1 MTLEE
6 LKKLIADDEG
16 ETVEVKETTGQRG
29 DACETLCAFL
39 NKDGGTV
46 VFGVTK
52 KGKLT
57 GQLMADTTKR
67 DLFEVFQKFE
77 PAADIEVSYV
87 PVDDTHTAIVCHVDG
102 GNRKPYIYDGKPY
115 KRVQS
120 STTVMSQ
127 EEYERML
134 RARGGFRSEWEDQ
147 PNTELSLDDL
157 DLDVIRDTA
166 RKAVR
171 CGRLD
176 ETVDTED
183 AASLLDHFKLKKNG
197 TLLNGAAVLFG
208 KADRIDYPQL
218 EIKMGWFKGTDQRV
232 FLDNSHVQG
241 NVFRLMD
248 AGMAFCFKHLN
259 LAAWTSG
266 KIERDEELEIPADA
280 LREALVNAFAHRSYE
295 NRSQTIY
302 LAIYDDRVEI
312 KNPGKFPPDFNL
324 ARLFSPPI
332 QHSEPRN
339 EKIARVLYL
348 RKSIETWG
356 RGLTRIANECA
367 RVGLPVPEVKEEYG
381 CITTTFRRPDWTGA
395 NTPDQRTGTGA
406 ARTGTDSARTGTGRG
421 LSGTG
426 WTIIGMPTTDN
437 VGELLARLPKLR
449 KDARANVETVLHELI
464 ADKNATIPQICA
476 RTGMALRT
484 INNALATLRASK
496 IVLPREVV
504 EKPNECTKKQPVG
517 SEKPHIDPEKPS
529 IRNGKLHIGDG
540 TLHIGGKKL
549 HIESALTELDITQ
562 PTKENI
568 FKLFQSLGTA
578 GIFGRSDV
586 CKVTGLQERA
596 ASYLIGTML
605 RHCLL
610 DTVKGHGKGKYR
622 FRATLLSDQN
632 EAVEGSK

>member
-1 MTLEE
+1 MTLGE
-6 LKKLIADDEG
+6 LKELIAKDEG
-16 ETVEVKETTGQRG
+16 ETVEVKESTGQRR

-39 NKDGGTV
+39 NKNGGTV

-67 DLFEVFQKFE
+67 DLFDAFQKFE

-87 PVDDTHTAIVCHVDG
+87 PVDETHTAIVCHVDA
-102 GNRKPYIYDGKPY
+102 GNRKPYIYDGKPH

-120 STTVMSQ
+120 STTKMSQ

-134 RARGGFRSEWEDQ
+134 LARGGFRSEWEDR
-147 PNTELSLDDL
+147 PNPVLSLDDL
-157 DLDVIRDTA
+157 DLEAIRDTA

-171 CGRLD
+171 VGRLD
-176 ETVDTED
+176 ESIDTEN
-183 AASLLDHFKLKKNG
+183 AASLLDHFKLRRNG
-197 TLLNGAAVLFG
+197 VLLNGAAVLFG

-241 NVFRLMD
+241 NVFKLMD
-248 AGMAFCFKHLN
+248 AAIAFCFKHLN

-295 NRSQTIY
+295 NRRQTIY

-312 KNPGKFPPDFNL
+312 KNPGSFPPKFDL
-324 ARLFSPPI
+324 TRLYSPPI

-339 EKIARVLYL
+339 EKIAHVLYL

-356 RGLTRIANECA
+356 RGLTRIADECN

-381 CITTTFRRPDWTGA
+381 CVTTVFKRPDWTGG
-395 NTPDQRTGTGA
+395 NTPDQRTGIVA
-406 ARTGTDSARTGTGRG
+406 ARTGTDTARTGTTHR
-421 LSGTG
+421 LSGTAWAITG
-426 WTIIGMPTTDN
+426 TTGTAGVEDI
-437 VGELLARLPKLR
+437 LARLPKLR

-484 INNALATLRASK
+484 INNALATLRGAGILK
-496 IVLPREVV
+496 ARGNGIVGDCEGERA
-504 EKPNECTKKQPVG
+504 KKQPIKSEG
-517 SEKPHIDPEKPS
+517 QPIEGEKPHIGSRKPHIGDEKPS
-529 IRNGKLHIGDG
+529 IEPGKPS
-540 TLHIGGKKL
+540 
-549 HIESALTELDITQ
+549 IEDLALKYGLTR
-562 PTKENI
+562 PTSENI
-568 FKLFQSLGTA
+568 HKLLCAFGSH
-578 GIFGRSDV
+578 IVFGRSMIMAE
-586 CKVTGLQERA
+586 TGVEITA
-596 ASYLIGTML
+596 AVVVLKTML
-605 RHCLL
+605 QHRLL
-610 DTVKGHGKGKYR
+610 DTVRGYGKGKYR
-622 FRATLLSDQN
+622 FRTTVLS
-632 EAVEGSK
+632 

>member
-16 ETVEVKETTGQRG
+16 ETVEVKETTGQRR

-52 KGKLT
+52 NGKLT

-87 PVDDTHTAIVCHVDG
+87 PVDETHTAIVCHVDG
-102 GNRKPYIYDGKPY
+102 GNRKPYIYDGKPH

-134 RARGGFRSEWEDQ
+134 LARGGFRSEWEDQ
-147 PNTELSLDDL
+147 PNPELSLDDL

-166 RKAVR
+166 RMAVR
-171 CGRLD
+171 VGRLD
-176 ETVDTED
+176 ESVDTEN
-183 AASLLDHFKLKKNG
+183 AVSLLDHFKLRKNG

-241 NVFRLMD
+241 NVFKLMD
-248 AGMAFCFKHLN
+248 AAMAFCFKHLN

-312 KNPGKFPPDFNL
+312 KNPGKFPSDFNL
-324 ARLFSPPI
+324 ARLYSPPI

-395 NTPDQRTGTGA
+395 NTPDQRTGTGV
-406 ARTGTDSARTGTGRG
+406 ARTGTVHR

-426 WTIIGMPTTDN
+426 WTIIGTTTTDN
-437 VGELLARLPKLR
+437 IGEILARLPKLR

-484 INNALATLRASK
+484 INNALATLREAGILRAKGYEDNVSTVKTGTSGVISK
-496 IVLPREVV
+496 GKTGTAEAINEVIK
-504 EKPNECTKKQPVG
+504 EA
-517 SEKPHIDPEKPS
+517 
-529 IRNGKLHIGDG
+529 IRN
-540 TLHIGGKKL
+540 
-549 HIESALTELDITQ
+549 E
-562 PTKENI
+562 P
-568 FKLFQSLGTA
+568 
-578 GIFGRSDV
+578 GINKPRLVRLVRKSRATV
-586 CKVTGLQERA
+586 ERA
-596 ASYLIGTML
+596 IVTLVAA
-605 RHCLL
+605 
-610 DTVKGHGKGKYR
+610 GKIEHR
-622 FRATLLSDQN
+622 
-632 EAVEGSK
+632 GSKKTGGYYAI

>member
-16 ETVEVKETTGQRG
+16 ETVEVKETTGQRR

-87 PVDDTHTAIVCHVDG
+87 PVDETHTAIVCHVDG

-134 RARGGFRSEWEDQ
+134 LARGGFRSEWEDQ
-147 PNTELSLDDL
+147 PNPGLSLDDL

-171 CGRLD
+171 VGRLD
-176 ETVDTED
+176 ESVDTEN
-183 AASLLDHFKLKKNG
+183 AAALLDHFKLRKNG

-241 NVFRLMD
+241 NVFKLMD
-248 AGMAFCFKHLN
+248 AAMAFCFKHLN

-312 KNPGKFPPDFNL
+312 KNPGKFPSDFNL
-324 ARLFSPPI
+324 ARLYSPPI

-381 CITTTFRRPDWTGA
+381 CVTTVFRRPDWTGA
-395 NTPDQRTGTGA
+395 NTPDQRTGTS
-406 ARTGTDSARTGTGRG
+406 TARTGTGRG

-426 WTIIGMPTTDN
+426 WTIIGMASANN
-437 VGELLARLPKLR
+437 VGALLARLPKLR

-464 ADKNATIPQICA
+464 ADKSVIIPQICA

-484 INNALATLRASK
+484 INNALATLRNAK
-496 IVLPREVV
+496 IVLPREVAEKQGEV
-504 EKPNECTKKQPVG
+504 TEKVTEKPDEVTENL
-517 SEKPHIDPEKPS
+517 SETDERIIALIQSNPHITQKMLSEAIGLTRPYIGRKLLELQARKIIRRVGPDKGGYWEVSRMVNS
-529 IRNGKLHIGDG
+529 ILKIG
-540 TLHIGGKKL
+540 
-549 HIESALTELDITQ
+549 E
-562 PTKENI
+562 
-568 FKLFQSLGTA
+568 
-578 GIFGRSDV
+578 
-586 CKVTGLQERA
+586 
-596 ASYLIGTML
+596 
-605 RHCLL
+605 
-610 DTVKGHGKGKYR
+610 
-622 FRATLLSDQN
+622 
-632 EAVEGSK
+632 EA

>member
-16 ETVEVKETTGQRG
+16 ETLEVKESTGQRR

-39 NKDGGTV
+39 NKDGGGTV
-46 VFGVTK
+46 VFGVSR

-67 DLFEVFQKFE
+67 DLFDAFQKFE

-87 PVDDTHTAIVCHVDG
+87 PVDETHTAIVCQVAA
-102 GNRKPYIYDGKPY
+102 GNCRPYIYDGKPH

-120 STTVMSQ
+120 STTVMGQ

-134 RARGGFRSEWEDQ
+134 LERGGFRSEWENQ
-147 PNTELSLDDL
+147 PNPELSLDDL
-157 DLDVIRDTA
+157 DLDAIRVTA

-171 CGRLD
+171 VGRLD
-176 ETVDTED
+176 ESIDTEN
-183 AASLLDHFKLKKNG
+183 ATELLDHFKLRRNG
-197 TLLNGAAVLFG
+197 VLLNGAAVLFG

-241 NVFRLMD
+241 NVFKLMD
-248 AGMAFCFKHLN
+248 AAIAFCFKHLN

-295 NRSQTIY
+295 NRRQTIY

-312 KNPGKFPPDFNL
+312 KNPGRFPSNFDL
-324 ARLFSPPI
+324 ARLYSPPI

-339 EKIARVLYL
+339 EKIAHVLYL

-356 RGLTRIANECA
+356 RGLTRIADECN

-381 CITTTFRRPDWTGA
+381 CVTTVFKRPDWTGG
-395 NTPDQRTGTGA
+395 NTPDRRTGTPA
-406 ARTGTDSARTGTGRG
+406 PRTGTDTAGTGTTHR

-426 WTIIGMPTTDN
+426 WTITGTTGTAGVEDI
-437 VGELLARLPKLR
+437 LARLPKLR
-449 KDARANVETVLHELI
+449 KDARANVESVLHELI
-464 ADKNATIPQICA
+464 ADRNATIPQICA

-484 INNALATLRASK
+484 INNALATLRGAGVIKTRSNDNQGTGTAQTTTPEHA
-496 IVLPREVV
+496 VTTLETTPETT
-504 EKPNECTKKQPVG
+504 ETTPET
-517 SEKPHIDPEKPS
+517 SEDRIFWAIKMSPTITVSELANMTGLSIDGVKWNLRKLKS
-529 IRNGKLHIGDG
+529 LGKLRRVGH
-540 TLHIGGKKL
+540 TKGGHWEVLK
-549 HIESALTELDITQ
+549 
-562 PTKENI
+562 
-568 FKLFQSLGTA
+568 
-578 GIFGRSDV
+578 
-586 CKVTGLQERA
+586 
-596 ASYLIGTML
+596 
-605 RHCLL
+605 
-610 DTVKGHGKGKYR
+610 
-622 FRATLLSDQN
+622 
-632 EAVEGSK
+632 

>member
-16 ETVEVKETTGQRG
+16 ETVEVKETTGQRR

-134 RARGGFRSEWEDQ
+134 LARGGFRSEWEDQ
-147 PNTELSLDDL
+147 PNPELSLDDL

-171 CGRLD
+171 VGRLD
-176 ETVDTED
+176 ESVDIEN
-183 AASLLDHFKLKKNG
+183 AATLLDHFKLRKNG

-241 NVFRLMD
+241 NVFKLMD
-248 AGMAFCFKHLN
+248 AAMAFCFKHLN

-324 ARLFSPPI
+324 ARLYSPPI

-339 EKIARVLYL
+339 EKVARVLYL

-356 RGLTRIANECA
+356 RGLTRIANECN
-367 RVGLPVPEVKEEYG
+367 RVGLPVPEVKEKYG
-381 CITTTFRRPDWTGA
+381 CVTTVFRRPDWTGG
-395 NTPDQRTGTGA
+395 NTPDQRTGITDT
-406 ARTGTDSARTGTGRG
+406 RTGTAPARTGTGHG
-421 LSGTG
+421 LSGIG
-426 WTIIGMPTTDN
+426 WTITGTT
-437 VGELLARLPKLR
+437 GATGTEAILARLPKLR
-449 KDARANVETVLHELI
+449 KDARANVEIVLHELI

-484 INNALATLRASK
+484 INNALATLR
-496 IVLPREVV
+496 E
-504 EKPNECTKKQPVG
+504 
-517 SEKPHIDPEKPS
+517 
-529 IRNGKLHIGDG
+529 
-540 TLHIGGKKL
+540 
-549 HIESALTELDITQ
+549 
-562 PTKENI
+562 
-568 FKLFQSLGTA
+568 A
-578 GIFGRSDV
+578 GILKARGNEDNADNHVVNVVNVVNHVVNRGGNVVKKKPVADSVVNALRGDPGLSAKRMASMLDV
-586 CKVTGLQERA
+586 TSRTIQRTLKVLQETGRIRR
-596 ASYLIGTML
+596 LGGT
-605 RHCLL
+605 R
-610 DTVKGHGKGKYR
+610 GKWEV
-622 FRATLLSDQN
+622 L
-632 EAVEGSK
+632 

>member
-1 MTLEE
+1 M
-6 LKKLIADDEG
+6 IA
-16 ETVEVKETTGQRG
+16 TIN
-29 DACETLCAFL
+29 CH
-39 NKDGGTV
+39 
-46 VFGVTK
+46 TK
-52 KGKLT
+52 MRI
-57 GQLMADTTKR
+57 QEDW
-67 DLFEVFQKFE
+67 
-77 PAADIEVSYV
+77 
-87 PVDDTHTAIVCHVDG
+87 
-102 GNRKPYIYDGKPY
+102 YIYDGKPY

-134 RARGGFRSEWEDQ
+134 LARGGFRSEWEDQ
-147 PNTELSLDDL
+147 PNQELSLDDL

-171 CGRLD
+171 VGRLD
-176 ETVDTED
+176 ESVDTEN

-248 AGMAFCFKHLN
+248 AGLAFCFKHLN

-312 KNPGKFPPDFNL
+312 KNPGKFPSDFNL

-332 QHSEPRN
+332 QHSVPRN

-356 RGLTRIANECA
+356 RGLTRIANECV

-381 CITTTFRRPDWTGA
+381 CVTTTFKRPDWTGD
-395 NTPDQRTGTGA
+395 NTPDRRTGIVAPRTGTA
-406 ARTGTDSARTGTGRG
+406 SARTGTGHR

-426 WTIIGMPTTDN
+426 WTIIGTTTADN
-437 VGELLARLPKLR
+437 IGELLARLPKLR
-449 KDARANVETVLHELI
+449 KDARVNVETVLHELI

-484 INNALATLRASK
+484 INNALATLREAKILRAKGYEGNVSTVKTGTSEVISK
-496 IVLPREVV
+496 GRTGMAEAINEVI
-504 EKPNECTKKQPVG
+504 NEA
-517 SEKPHIDPEKPS
+517 
-529 IRNGKLHIGDG
+529 IRNEPGINKPRLVRLVGKSRA
-540 TLHIGGKKL
+540 T
-549 HIESALTELDITQ
+549 
-562 PTKENI
+562 
-568 FKLFQSLGTA
+568 
-578 GIFGRSDV
+578 V
-586 CKVTGLQERA
+586 ERA
-596 ASYLIGTML
+596 IVTLVAA
-605 RHCLL
+605 
-610 DTVKGHGKGKYR
+610 GKIEHR
-622 FRATLLSDQN
+622 
-632 EAVEGSK
+632 GSKKTGGYYAI

>member
-1 MTLEE
+1 MKTLDE
-6 LKKLIADDEG
+6 LQILLAQGEG
-16 ETVEVKETTGQRG
+16 ETVEFKETTGQRV

-46 VFGVTK
+46 VFGVTR
-52 KGKLT
+52 KGRLT
-57 GQLMADTTKR
+57 GQLIADTTKR
-67 DLFEVFQKFE
+67 DLFEAFQKFE

-87 PVDDTHTAIVCHVDG
+87 PIDDTHTAIVCHVDG
-102 GNRKPYIYDGKPY
+102 GNRKPYIYDGKPH

-134 RARGGFRSEWEDQ
+134 LARGGFRSEWEDQ
-147 PNTELSLDDL
+147 PNPELSLDDL

-171 CGRLD
+171 VGRLD
-176 ETVDTED
+176 ESVDTEN
-183 AASLLDHFKLKKNG
+183 AASLLDHFKLRKNG

-218 EIKMGWFKGTDQRV
+218 GIKMGWFKGTDQRV

-241 NVFRLMD
+241 NVFKIMD
-248 AGMAFCFKHLN
+248 AAMAFCFKHLN

-312 KNPGKFPPDFNL
+312 KNPGKFPSDFDL
-324 ARLFSPPI
+324 ARLYSPPI

-356 RGLTRIANECA
+356 RGLTRISNECV

-381 CITTTFRRPDWTGA
+381 CVTTTFKRPDWTGV
-395 NTPDQRTGTGA
+395 NTPDQRNGIVA
-406 ARTGTDSARTGTGRG
+406 ARTGTASAGNGTVHG

-426 WTIIGMPTTDN
+426 WTIIGTTAADN
-437 VGELLARLPKLR
+437 IGELLARLPKLR

-464 ADKNATIPQICA
+464 VDKNATIPQICA

-484 INNALATLRASK
+484 INNALSTLREAKIIQSRNDKQMPYRKTGQKGEAIKSPEAINEAINEAIKSTPGIKKPRLVTAVGKSK
-496 IVLPREVV
+496 ATV
-504 EKPNECTKKQPVG
+504 
-517 SEKPHIDPEKPS
+517 
-529 IRNGKLHIGDG
+529 
-540 TLHIGGKKL
+540 
-549 HIESALTELDITQ
+549 
-562 PTKENI
+562 
-568 FKLFQSLGTA
+568 
-578 GIFGRSDV
+578 
-586 CKVTGLQERA
+586 ERA
-596 ASYLIGTML
+596 LAALIAA
-605 RHCLL
+605 
-610 DTVKGHGKGKYR
+610 GK
-622 FRATLLSDQN
+622 
-632 EAVEGSK
+632 VEHRGSKKTGGYYLVGEAR

>member
-1 MTLEE
+1 MKTLDE
-6 LKKLIADDEG
+6 LQILLAQGEG
-16 ETVEVKETTGQRG
+16 ETVEFKETTGQRV

-46 VFGVTK
+46 VFGVTR
-52 KGKLT
+52 KGRLT
-57 GQLMADTTKR
+57 GQLIADTTKR
-67 DLFEVFQKFE
+67 DLFEAFQKFE

-87 PVDDTHTAIVCHVDG
+87 PIDDTHTAIVCHVDG
-102 GNRKPYIYDGKPY
+102 GNRKPYIYDGKPH

-134 RARGGFRSEWEDQ
+134 LARGGFRSEWEDQ
-147 PNTELSLDDL
+147 PNPELSLDDL

-171 CGRLD
+171 VGRLD
-176 ETVDTED
+176 ESVDTEN
-183 AASLLDHFKLKKNG
+183 AASLLDHFKLRKNG

-241 NVFRLMD
+241 NVFKMMD
-248 AGMAFCFKHLN
+248 AAMAFCFKHLN

-312 KNPGKFPPDFNL
+312 KNPGKFPSDFNL
-324 ARLFSPPI
+324 ARLYSPPI

-356 RGLTRIANECA
+356 RGLTRIANECV

-381 CITTTFRRPDWTGA
+381 CVTTIFKRPDWTGV
-395 NTPDQRTGTGA
+395 NTPDQRNGIVA
-406 ARTGTDSARTGTGRG
+406 ARTGTASARTGSGHG

-426 WTIIGMPTTDN
+426 WTIIGTTAADN
-437 VGELLARLPKLR
+437 IGELLARLPKLR

-484 INNALATLRASK
+484 INNALSTLREAKIIQSRNDK
-496 IVLPREVV
+496 QMPYRKTGQKGEAIKSPEAINEAIYEAIKSRPGINKPEIVLR
-504 EKPNECTKKQPVG
+504 VG
-517 SEKPHIDPEKPS
+517 KSKA
-529 IRNGKLHIGDG
+529 
-540 TLHIGGKKL
+540 T
-549 HIESALTELDITQ
+549 
-562 PTKENI
+562 
-568 FKLFQSLGTA
+568 
-578 GIFGRSDV
+578 V
-586 CKVTGLQERA
+586 ERA
-596 ASYLIGTML
+596 LAALIAA
-605 RHCLL
+605 
-610 DTVKGHGKGKYR
+610 GK
-622 FRATLLSDQN
+622 
-632 EAVEGSK
+632 VEHRGSKKTGGYYLVGEAR

>member
-16 ETVEVKETTGQRG
+16 ETLEVKESTGQRR

-39 NKDGGTV
+39 NKDGGGTV
-46 VFGVTK
+46 VFGVSR

-67 DLFEVFQKFE
+67 DLFDAFQKFE

-87 PVDDTHTAIVCHVDG
+87 PVDETHTAIVCQVAA
-102 GNRKPYIYDGKPY
+102 GNCRPYIYDGKPH

-120 STTVMSQ
+120 STTVMGQ

-134 RARGGFRSEWEDQ
+134 LERGGFRSEWENQ
-147 PNTELSLDDL
+147 PNPELSLDDL
-157 DLDVIRDTA
+157 DLDAIRVTA

-171 CGRLD
+171 VGRLD
-176 ETVDTED
+176 ESIDTEN
-183 AASLLDHFKLKKNG
+183 ATELLDHFKLRRNG
-197 TLLNGAAVLFG
+197 VLLNGAAVLFG

-241 NVFRLMD
+241 NVFKLMD
-248 AGMAFCFKHLN
+248 AAIAFCFKHLN

-295 NRSQTIY
+295 NRRQTIY

-312 KNPGKFPPDFNL
+312 KNPGRFPSNFDL
-324 ARLFSPPI
+324 ARLYSPPI

-339 EKIARVLYL
+339 EKIAHVLYL

-356 RGLTRIANECA
+356 RGLTRIADECN

-381 CITTTFRRPDWTGA
+381 CVTTVFKRPDWTGG
-395 NTPDQRTGTGA
+395 NTPDRRTGTPA
-406 ARTGTDSARTGTGRG
+406 PRTGTDTAGTGTTHR

-426 WTIIGMPTTDN
+426 WTITGTTGTAGVEDI
-437 VGELLARLPKLR
+437 LARLPKLR
-449 KDARANVETVLHELI
+449 KDARANVESVLHELI
-464 ADKNATIPQICA
+464 ADRNATIPQICA

-484 INNALATLRASK
+484 INNALATLRGAGVIKTRSNDNQGTGTAQTTTPEHAVTTLETTPETTETTPETSEDRIFWASK
-496 IVLPREVV
+496 MSPTITV
-504 EKPNECTKKQPVG
+504 
-517 SEKPHIDPEKPS
+517 SELANMTGLSIDGVKWNLRKLKS
-529 IRNGKLHIGDG
+529 LGKLRRVGH
-540 TLHIGGKKL
+540 TKGGHWEVLK
-549 HIESALTELDITQ
+549 
-562 PTKENI
+562 
-568 FKLFQSLGTA
+568 
-578 GIFGRSDV
+578 
-586 CKVTGLQERA
+586 
-596 ASYLIGTML
+596 
-605 RHCLL
+605 
-610 DTVKGHGKGKYR
+610 
-622 FRATLLSDQN
+622 
-632 EAVEGSK
+632 

>member
-1 MTLEE
+1 MCLPLDACIQRVLSTASETRIWQQEEQMILEE
-6 LKKLIADDEG
+6 LKKLIAADEG
-16 ETVEVKETTGQRG
+16 ETLEVKESTGQRR

-67 DLFEVFQKFE
+67 DLFDAFQKFE

-87 PVDDTHTAIVCHVDG
+87 PVDETHTAIVCQVAA
-102 GNRKPYIYDGKPY
+102 GNCRPYIYDGKPH

-120 STTVMSQ
+120 STTVMGQ

-134 RARGGFRSEWEDQ
+134 LERGGFRSEWENQ
-147 PNTELSLDDL
+147 PNPELSLDDL
-157 DLDVIRDTA
+157 DLDAIRVTA

-171 CGRLD
+171 VGRLD
-176 ETVDTED
+176 ESIDTEN
-183 AASLLDHFKLKKNG
+183 AAELLDHFKLRRNG
-197 TLLNGAAVLFG
+197 VLLNGAAVLFG

-241 NVFRLMD
+241 NVFKLMD
-248 AGMAFCFKHLN
+248 AAIAFCFKHLN

-295 NRSQTIY
+295 NRRQTIY

-312 KNPGKFPPDFNL
+312 KNPGRFPSNFDL
-324 ARLFSPPI
+324 ARLYSPPI

-339 EKIARVLYL
+339 EKIAHVLYL

-356 RGLTRIANECA
+356 RGLTRIADECN

-381 CITTTFRRPDWTGA
+381 CVTTVFKRPDWTGG
-395 NTPDQRTGTGA
+395 NTPDRRTGTPA
-406 ARTGTDSARTGTGRG
+406 TRTGTDTVGTGTTHK

-426 WTIIGMPTTDN
+426 WTITGTTGTAGVEDI
-437 VGELLARLPKLR
+437 LARLPKLR
-449 KDARANVETVLHELI
+449 KDARANVESVLHELI
-464 ADKNATIPQICA
+464 ADRNATIPQICA

-484 INNALATLRASK
+484 INNALATLRGAGVIKTRSNDNQGTGTAQTTTPEHAVTTLETTPETTETTPETSEDK
-496 IVLPREVV
+496 IFWAIKMSPTITV
-504 EKPNECTKKQPVG
+504 
-517 SEKPHIDPEKPS
+517 SELANMTGLSIDGVKWNLRKLKS
-529 IRNGKLHIGDG
+529 LGKLRRVGH
-540 TLHIGGKKL
+540 TKGGHWEVLK
-549 HIESALTELDITQ
+549 
-562 PTKENI
+562 
-568 FKLFQSLGTA
+568 
-578 GIFGRSDV
+578 
-586 CKVTGLQERA
+586 
-596 ASYLIGTML
+596 
-605 RHCLL
+605 
-610 DTVKGHGKGKYR
+610 
-622 FRATLLSDQN
+622 
-632 EAVEGSK
+632 

>member
-52 KGKLT
+52 RGLT

-67 DLFEVFQKFE
+67 GLFEVFQKFE

-87 PVDDTHTAIVCHVDG
+87 PVDDTHTDIVCHVDG

-134 RARGGFRSEWEDQ
+134 LARGGFRSEWEDQ
-147 PNTELSLDDL
+147 PNPELSLDDL

-171 CGRLD
+171 VGRLD
-176 ETVDTED
+176 ESVDIENAT
-183 AASLLDHFKLKKNG
+183 ALLDHFKLRKNG

-241 NVFRLMD
+241 NVFKLMD
-248 AGMAFCFKHLN
+248 AAMAFCFKHLN

-324 ARLFSPPI
+324 ARLYSPPI

-339 EKIARVLYL
+339 EKVARVLYL

-356 RGLTRIANECA
+356 RGLTRIANECN
-367 RVGLPVPEVKEEYG
+367 RVGLPVPEVKEKYG
-381 CITTTFRRPDWTGA
+381 CVTTVFRRPDWTGG
-395 NTPDQRTGTGA
+395 NTPEQRPGITATRTGTA
-406 ARTGTDSARTGTGRG
+406 PARTGTGHG
-421 LSGTG
+421 LSGIG
-426 WTIIGMPTTDN
+426 WTITGTTGAIGT
-437 VGELLARLPKLR
+437 EAILARIPKLR
-449 KDARANVETVLHELI
+449 KDARANVEIVLHELI

-484 INNALATLRASK
+484 INNALATLREAEILK
-496 IVLPREVV
+496 ARGNEDNADNHVV
-504 EKPNECTKKQPVG
+504 NHVVNRGGNVVKEKPVADSVVNALRG
-517 SEKPHIDPEKPS
+517 DPGLSAKRMAS
-529 IRNGKLHIGDG
+529 MLDVTSRTIQR
-540 TLHIGGKKL
+540 TL
-549 HIESALTELDITQ
+549 
-562 PTKENI
+562 
-568 FKLFQSLGTA
+568 
-578 GIFGRSDV
+578 
-586 CKVTGLQERA
+586 KVLQETGRIRR
-596 ASYLIGTML
+596 LGGT
-605 RHCLL
+605 R
-610 DTVKGHGKGKYR
+610 GKWEV
-622 FRATLLSDQN
+622 L
-632 EAVEGSK
+632 

>member
-1 MTLEE
+1 MKTLDE
-6 LKKLIADDEG
+6 LQILLAHGEG
-16 ETVEVKETTGQRG
+16 ETVEFKETTGQRV

-46 VFGVTK
+46 VFGVTR
-52 KGKLT
+52 KGRLT
-57 GQLMADTTKR
+57 GQLIADTTKR
-67 DLFEVFQKFE
+67 DLFEAFQKFE

-87 PVDDTHTAIVCHVDG
+87 PIDDTHTAIVCHVDG
-102 GNRKPYIYDGKPY
+102 GNRKPYIYDGKSH

-134 RARGGFRSEWEDQ
+134 LARGGFRSEWEDQ
-147 PNTELSLDDL
+147 PNPELSLDDL

-171 CGRLD
+171 VGRLD
-176 ETVDTED
+176 ESVDTEN
-183 AASLLDHFKLKKNG
+183 AASLLDHFKLRKNG

-241 NVFRLMD
+241 NVFKMMD
-248 AGMAFCFKHLN
+248 AAMAFCFKHLN

-312 KNPGKFPPDFNL
+312 KNPGKFPSDFNL
-324 ARLFSPPI
+324 ARLYSPPI

-356 RGLTRIANECA
+356 RGLTRIANECV

-381 CITTTFRRPDWTGA
+381 CVTTTFKRPDWTGV
-395 NTPDQRTGTGA
+395 NTPDQRNGIVA
-406 ARTGTDSARTGTGRG
+406 ARTGTASDRTGTGHG

-426 WTIIGMPTTDN
+426 WTIIGTTAADN
-437 VGELLARLPKLR
+437 IGELLPRLPKLR
-449 KDARANVETVLHELI
+449 KDARANVEIVLHELI

-484 INNALATLRASK
+484 INNALSTLREAKIIQSRNDK
-496 IVLPREVV
+496 QMPYRKTGQKGEAIKSPEAINEAIYEAIKSRPGINKPEIVLR
-504 EKPNECTKKQPVG
+504 VG
-517 SEKPHIDPEKPS
+517 KSKA
-529 IRNGKLHIGDG
+529 
-540 TLHIGGKKL
+540 T
-549 HIESALTELDITQ
+549 
-562 PTKENI
+562 
-568 FKLFQSLGTA
+568 
-578 GIFGRSDV
+578 V
-586 CKVTGLQERA
+586 ERA
-596 ASYLIGTML
+596 LAALIAA
-605 RHCLL
+605 
-610 DTVKGHGKGKYR
+610 GK
-622 FRATLLSDQN
+622 
-632 EAVEGSK
+632 VEHRGSKKTGGYYLVGEARR

>member
-120 STTVMSQ
+120 STAVMSQ

-134 RARGGFRSEWEDQ
+134 LARGGFRSEWEDQ
-147 PNTELSLDDL
+147 PNPELSLDDF

-171 CGRLD
+171 VGRLD
-176 ETVDTED
+176 ESVDVENV
-183 AASLLDHFKLKKNG
+183 AALLDHFKLRKNG

-241 NVFRLMD
+241 NVFKLMD
-248 AGMAFCFKHLN
+248 AAMAFCFKHLN

-295 NRSQTIY
+295 NRNQTIY

-324 ARLFSPPI
+324 ARLYSPPI

-356 RGLTRIANECA
+356 RGLTRIANECN
-367 RVGLPVPEVKEEYG
+367 RVGLPVPEVKEKYG
-381 CITTTFRRPDWTGA
+381 CVTTVFRRPDWTGG
-395 NTPDQRTGTGA
+395 NTPDQRTGITDT
-406 ARTGTDSARTGTGRG
+406 RTGTAPTRTGTGHG
-421 LSGTG
+421 LSGIG
-426 WTIIGMPTTDN
+426 WTITGTT
-437 VGELLARLPKLR
+437 GATGTEAILARLPKLR
-449 KDARANVETVLHELI
+449 KDARANVEIVLHELI

-484 INNALATLRASK
+484 INNALATLREAGILK
-496 IVLPREVV
+496 ARGNEDNADNHVV
-504 EKPNECTKKQPVG
+504 NVVNHVVNRRGNVVKEKPVADSVVNVLRG
-517 SEKPHIDPEKPS
+517 DPGLSAKRMAS
-529 IRNGKLHIGDG
+529 MLGVTSRTIQR
-540 TLHIGGKKL
+540 TL
-549 HIESALTELDITQ
+549 
-562 PTKENI
+562 
-568 FKLFQSLGTA
+568 
-578 GIFGRSDV
+578 
-586 CKVTGLQERA
+586 KVLQETGRIRR
-596 ASYLIGTML
+596 LGGT
-605 RHCLL
+605 R
-610 DTVKGHGKGKYR
+610 GKWEV
-622 FRATLLSDQN
+622 L
-632 EAVEGSK
+632 

>member
-1 MTLEE
+1 MRTLDE
-6 LKKLIADDEG
+6 LQILLAQGEG
-16 ETVEVKETTGQRG
+16 ETVEFKETTGQRV

-46 VFGVTK
+46 VFGVTR
-52 KGKLT
+52 KGRLT
-57 GQLMADTTKR
+57 GQLIADTTKR
-67 DLFEVFQKFE
+67 DLFEAFQKFE

-87 PVDDTHTAIVCHVDG
+87 PIDDTHTAIVCHVDG

-120 STTVMSQ
+120 STTAMSQ

-134 RARGGFRSEWEDQ
+134 LARGGFRSEWEDQ
-147 PNTELSLDDL
+147 PNPELSFDDL
-157 DLDVIRDTA
+157 DLDVVRDTA

-176 ETVDTED
+176 ESVDTEN
-183 AASLLDHFKLKKNG
+183 AASLLDHFKLRKNG

-241 NVFRLMD
+241 NVFKMMD
-248 AGMAFCFKHLN
+248 AAMAFCFKHLN

-312 KNPGKFPPDFNL
+312 KNPGKFPSDFNL
-324 ARLFSPPI
+324 ARLYSPPI

-381 CITTTFRRPDWTGA
+381 CITTVFKRPDWTGG

-406 ARTGTDSARTGTGRG
+406 ARTGIVSDRTGTVHG

-426 WTIIGMPTTDN
+426 WTMIGTTAADN
-437 VGELLARLPKLR
+437 IGELLVRLPKLR

-484 INNALATLRASK
+484 INNALSTLREAKIIQSRNDK
-496 IVLPREVV
+496 QMPYRKTGQKGEAINEAINEAIYEAIKSRSGINKPEIVLR
-504 EKPNECTKKQPVG
+504 VG
-517 SEKPHIDPEKPS
+517 KSKA
-529 IRNGKLHIGDG
+529 
-540 TLHIGGKKL
+540 T
-549 HIESALTELDITQ
+549 
-562 PTKENI
+562 
-568 FKLFQSLGTA
+568 
-578 GIFGRSDV
+578 V
-586 CKVTGLQERA
+586 ERA
-596 ASYLIGTML
+596 LAALIA
-605 RHCLL
+605 
-610 DTVKGHGKGKYR
+610 DGK
-622 FRATLLSDQN
+622 
-632 EAVEGSK
+632 VEHRGSKKTGGYHLVGEAR

>member
-1 MTLEE
+1 MWFGSTSTLIRKCTVTKMTLEE
-6 LKKLIADDEG
+6 LRKLIAEDEG
-16 ETVEVKETTGQRG
+16 ETVEVKETTGQRR

-67 DLFEVFQKFE
+67 DLFEVFKKFE

-87 PVDDTHTAIVCHVDG
+87 PVDETHTAIVCHVDG
-102 GNRKPYIYDGKPY
+102 GNRKPYIYDGKPH

-134 RARGGFRSEWEDQ
+134 LARGGFRSEWEDQ
-147 PNTELSLDDL
+147 PNPELSLDDL

-171 CGRLD
+171 VGRLD
-176 ETVDTED
+176 ESVDTED
-183 AASLLDHFKLKKNG
+183 AASLLDHFKLRKSG

-208 KADRIDYPQL
+208 KAERIDYPQL

-241 NVFRLMD
+241 NVFKLMD
-248 AGMAFCFKHLN
+248 AAMAFCFKHLN

-312 KNPGKFPPDFNL
+312 KNPGKFPSDFNL
-324 ARLFSPPI
+324 ARLYSPPI

-367 RVGLPVPEVKEEYG
+367 RVGLPVPKVKEEYG
-381 CITTTFRRPDWTGA
+381 CITTTFKRPDWTGA
-395 NTPDQRTGTGA
+395 NTPDQRTGIGTVRTGTTL
-406 ARTGTDSARTGTGRG
+406 ARTGTAGARSGTASTRTGTGRG

-426 WTIIGMPTTDN
+426 WTIIGTTAPDN
-437 VGELLARLPKLR
+437 VVELLARLPKLR
-449 KDARANVETVLHELI
+449 KDARANAENVLHEII
-464 ADKNATIPQICA
+464 ADKSVTIPQICA

-484 INNALATLRASK
+484 INNALATLREAGLLRAKGYEDNVGTVKTGTS
-496 IVLPREVV
+496 EVIN
-504 EKPNECTKKQPVG
+504 KGRT
-517 SEKPHIDPEKPS
+517 
-529 IRNGKLHIGDG
+529 
-540 TLHIGGKKL
+540 
-549 HIESALTELDITQ
+549 
-562 PTKENI
+562 
-568 FKLFQSLGTA
+568 GTA
-578 GIFGRSDV
+578 EAINEVIKEAIKNEPGINKPRLMRLVRKSRATV
-586 CKVTGLQERA
+586 ERA
-596 ASYLIGTML
+596 IVAL
-605 RHCLL
+605 
-610 DTVKGHGKGKYR
+610 VAAGKIEHR
-622 FRATLLSDQN
+622 
-632 EAVEGSK
+632 GSKKTGGYYAI

>member
-6 LKKLIADDEG
+6 LQKLIAADEG
-16 ETVEVKETTGQRG
+16 ETVEVKETTGQRR

-39 NKDGGTV
+39 NKNGGTV

-87 PVDDTHTAIVCHVDG
+87 PVDETHTAIVCHVDG
-102 GNRKPYIYDGKPY
+102 GNRKPYIYDGKPH

-134 RARGGFRSEWEDQ
+134 LARGGFRSEWEDQ
-147 PNTELSLDDL
+147 PNPELSLDDL
-157 DLDVIRDTA
+157 DLEVIRDTA

-171 CGRLD
+171 VGRLD
-176 ETVDTED
+176 ESVDTEN
-183 AASLLDHFKLKKNG
+183 AVSLLDHFKLRKNG

-241 NVFRLMD
+241 NVFKLMD
-248 AGMAFCFKHLN
+248 AAMAFCFKHLN

-295 NRSQTIY
+295 NRRQTIY

-312 KNPGKFPPDFNL
+312 KNPGKFPSDFNL
-324 ARLFSPPI
+324 ARLYSPPI

-367 RVGLPVPEVKEEYG
+367 RVGLPVPEVKEAYG
-381 CITTTFRRPDWTGA
+381 CVTTVFRRPDWTGA
-395 NTPDQRTGTGA
+395 HTPDQRTGTG
-406 ARTGTDSARTGTGRG
+406 
-421 LSGTG
+421 
-426 WTIIGMPTTDN
+426 WKIIGTATTDN
-437 VGELLARLPKLR
+437 CRELLARLPKLR
-449 KDARANVETVLHELI
+449 KDARVNVETVLHELI

-484 INNALATLRASK
+484 INNALATLREAGILRAKGYEDNVSTVKTGTSEVISK
-496 IVLPREVV
+496 GKTGTPEAINEVIK
-504 EKPNECTKKQPVG
+504 EA
-517 SEKPHIDPEKPS
+517 
-529 IRNGKLHIGDG
+529 IRN
-540 TLHIGGKKL
+540 
-549 HIESALTELDITQ
+549 E
-562 PTKENI
+562 P
-568 FKLFQSLGTA
+568 
-578 GIFGRSDV
+578 GINKPRLMRLVRKSRATV
-586 CKVTGLQERA
+586 ERA
-596 ASYLIGTML
+596 IVAL
-605 RHCLL
+605 
-610 DTVKGHGKGKYR
+610 VAAGKIEHR
-622 FRATLLSDQN
+622 
-632 EAVEGSK
+632 GSKKTGGYYAI

>member
-16 ETVEVKETTGQRG
+16 EKVEVKETTGQRR

-77 PAADIEVSYV
+77 PVADIEVSYV

-102 GNRKPYIYDGKPY
+102 GNRKPYIYDGKPH

-134 RARGGFRSEWEDQ
+134 LARGGFRSEWEDQ
-147 PNTELSLDDL
+147 PNPDLSLDDL
-157 DLDVIRDTA
+157 DLDAIRDTA

-176 ETVDTED
+176 ESVDTEN
-183 AASLLDHFKLKKNG
+183 AVSLLDHFKLRKNG

-208 KADRIDYPQL
+208 KAERIDYPQL

-241 NVFRLMD
+241 NVFKLMD
-248 AGMAFCFKHLN
+248 AAMAFCFKHLN

-312 KNPGKFPPDFNL
+312 KNPGKFPSDFNL
-324 ARLFSPPI
+324 ARLYSPPI

-367 RVGLPVPEVKEEYG
+367 RVGLPVPEVKEEFG
-381 CITTTFRRPDWTGA
+381 CITTTFSRPDWTGA
-395 NTPDQRTGTGA
+395 NTPDQRTGTGVSRTGTTS
-406 ARTGTDSARTGTGRG
+406 ARTGTDRG

-426 WTIIGMPTTDN
+426 WTIIGTTAPDN
-437 VGELLARLPKLR
+437 VVELLARLPKLR

-484 INNALATLRASK
+484 INNALATLRAAK
-496 IVLPREVV
+496 IVLPREVA
-504 EKPNECTKKQPVG
+504 EKVTEKSGEVTEKVTEKSGEVTEKL
-517 SEKPHIDPEKPS
+517 SETDERIIALIQSNPHITQKMLSEAIGFTRPYVGRKLLELQA
-529 IRNGKLHIGDG
+529 RNIIHRVGPDK
-540 TLHIGGKKL
+540 GGYW
-549 HIESALTELDITQ
+549 ELL
-562 PTKENI
+562 P
-568 FKLFQSLGTA
+568 
-578 GIFGRSDV
+578 R
-586 CKVTGLQERA
+586 
-596 ASYLIGTML
+596 
-605 RHCLL
+605 
-610 DTVKGHGKGKYR
+610 
-622 FRATLLSDQN
+622 
-632 EAVEGSK
+632 

>member
-1 MTLEE
+1 MTLDE

-16 ETVEVKETTGQRG
+16 ETVEVKETTGQRR

-87 PVDDTHTAIVCHVDG
+87 PVDETHTAIVCHVDG

-134 RARGGFRSEWEDQ
+134 LARGGFRSEWEDQ
-147 PNTELSLDDL
+147 PNPGLSLDDL

-171 CGRLD
+171 VGRLD
-176 ETVDTED
+176 ESVDTEN
-183 AASLLDHFKLKKNG
+183 AAALLDHFKLRKNG

-241 NVFRLMD
+241 NVFKLMD
-248 AGMAFCFKHLN
+248 AAMAFCFKHLN

-312 KNPGKFPPDFNL
+312 KNPGKFPSDFNL
-324 ARLFSPPI
+324 ARLYSPPI

-381 CITTTFRRPDWTGA
+381 CVTTVFRRPDWTGA
-395 NTPDQRTGTGA
+395 NTPDQRTGTGT
-406 ARTGTDSARTGTGRG
+406 ARTGTTSARTGTGRG

-426 WTIIGMPTTDN
+426 WTIIGTTAQG
-437 VGELLARLPKLR
+437 VMMTPPAVTTTPQGENAPAQGENAPAQGENAPVQSIGKLIPLALEEKISGLGRHVKAEILR
-449 KDARANVETVLHELI
+449 DIIVELCKVRPMGKDDLMQMLGRKE
-464 ADKNATIPQICA
+464 
-476 RTGMALRT
+476 RT
-484 INNALATLRASK
+484 I
-496 IVLPREVV
+496 
-504 EKPNECTKKQPVG
+504 
-517 SEKPHIDPEKPS
+517 
-529 IRNGKLHIGDG
+529 
-540 TLHIGGKKL
+540 KKL
-549 HIESALTELDITQ
+549 VTPLLGKELD
-562 PTKENI
+562 
-568 FKLFQSLGTA
+568 
-578 GIFGRSDV
+578 
-586 CKVTGLQERA
+586 
-596 ASYLIGTML
+596 YLYPMMVHHP
-605 RHCLL
+605 RQAY
-610 DTVKGHGKGKYR
+610 VAKRKG
-622 FRATLLSDQN
+622 N
-632 EAVEGSK
+632 E